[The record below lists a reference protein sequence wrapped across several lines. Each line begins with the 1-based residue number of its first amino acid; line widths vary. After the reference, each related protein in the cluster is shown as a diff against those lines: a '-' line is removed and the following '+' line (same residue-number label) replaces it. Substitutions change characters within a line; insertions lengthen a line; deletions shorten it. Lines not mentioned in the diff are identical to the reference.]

1 MTSRFGH
8 ADAGRPHYHRYD
20 RGAAPVVAMAV
31 DYAPGHATPP
41 HQHPQAQLLHAVHGV
56 MVVSSRHGQWIVPP
70 TRGIW
75 IPAGTEHAVR
85 MVGVV
90 HMRTAFIRSDAAPG
104 LPTECAVIGISP
116 LLREL
121 IIAALDIAP
130 AYVDDSRDGRVM
142 KLLLDELRTLP
153 TLPLYLP
160 EPDDARLQPIC
171 ATLAQSPDDPRTAA
185 QWSQA
190 LGIDPRTL
198 HRRFVR
204 ATGMG
209 YTQWRQQARLLQALE
224 RLASGERVL
233 DVALSLGY
241 GSPSAFATMFKRQ
254 FGITP
259 SAFFEA
265 PDQTP
270 GQRPGGRRRARQARA

>member
-1 MTSRFGH
+1 MTSSFGQH
-8 ADAGRPHYHRYD
+8 TDGKPDYRRYD
-20 RGAAPVVAMAV
+20 RGAAPVVAMAI
-31 DYAPGHATPP
+31 DYASGHATPT
-41 HQHPQAQLLHAVHGV
+41 HQHPQAQLLHAVRGV
-56 MVVSSRHGQWIVPP
+56 MVVGSRHGQWIVPP

-75 IPAGTEHAVR
+75 IPAGTEHVVR
-85 MVGVV
+85 MVGAV
-90 HMRTAFIRSDAAPG
+90 HMRTAFIRTDAAPG

-130 AYVDDSRDGRVM
+130 PYADDSRDGRLM
-142 KLLLDELRTLP
+142 KLVLDELRTLP
-153 TLPLYLP
+153 TLPLHLP
-160 EPDDARLQPIC
+160 EPDDARLRPIC
-171 ATLAQSPDDPRTAA
+171 ATLARTPDDPRTAA
-185 QWSQA
+185 QWSRA

-209 YTQWRQQARLLQALE
+209 YAQWRQQARLLQALE
-224 RLASGERVL
+224 RLAGGARVL

-259 SAFFEA
+259 SAFFEPPDEA
-265 PDQTP
+265 PGP
-270 GQRPGGRRRARQARA
+270 RRGARRPAGKARA